1 MKNPRK
7 MRWIAAGLGACLL
20 AGGYFVARPW
30 HRAPSLLTENE
41 QKQFPHLE
49 AVLQKAQE
57 KVRAHPTDPE
67 ALRALAHLFHAN
79 RMYPKARDH
88 YLALAKS
95 GAPFTATD
103 HYYLADIAQ
112 NEGDLPLAQ
121 KELRLVAETEP
132 RYLPARVALA
142 ETLFK
147 TGNEEDAAKEYTAI
161 RALEAGHPQAS
172 LGLARIALQRG
183 DDATAISLLDRL
195 LIAHPESTSGA
206 ALLAQ
211 VLNRRGETER
221 AANMREWSRQMTE
234 PLLLDPWMDALL
246 ADCYDRQRLALKFEE
261 YSHSGQFDEAI
272 PLLDRVEELDPQSP
286 IPHVLRGWPLARSK
300 HYDQAIAEYRKALE
314 KGAYP
319 EKVCPLIVSTLLAD
333 GKPKEAVQFIAE
345 YHAKFPDSIPILSSY
360 AEAAV
365 QSGDDKT
372 ARTVLNQVLE
382 KQPYLYM
389 PNMSLAKILWGAGE
403 REAAV
408 QCLQRVVKIYAVDV
422 PSRGLLGQYYLETS
436 NPAEAIPLL
445 EQAIG
450 QQTTNTPEKDRL
462 TAMLDAAYLKA
473 GIAQV
478 EQQRFPEAMAYYDK
492 AIALRPADLRGYA
505 CKASVHVH
513 LKQFRAAT
521 QCLEKMAALEPQNPT
536 IYISLGDAQYQDG
549 KRTDAKKTWQK
560 ALQLSETTDADLRRD
575 LNTRI
580 SGKITADTFK

>member
-1 MKNPRK
+1 MT
-7 MRWIAAGLGACLL
+7 RWTAAGLGAGLL
-20 AGGYFVARPW
+20 VGGYFVVRHW
-30 HRAPSLLTENE
+30 HRGPVFLTAEE

-49 AVLQKAQE
+49 KALEKAQE
-57 KVRAHPTDPE
+57 TVRAHPQDPE
-67 ALRALAHLFHAN
+67 ALRALAHLFQAN
-79 RMYPKARDH
+79 RMYPKARDV
-88 YLALAKS
+88 YLALTKI
-95 GAPFTATD
+95 GAPLSAKD

-112 NEGDLPLAQ
+112 NEGDLTLAQ
-121 KELRLVAETEP
+121 KELRQVAEAEP
-132 RYLPARVALA
+132 SYLPARVALA

-147 TGNEEDAAKEYTAI
+147 SGNEDEAAKEYTAI
-161 RALEAGHPQAS
+161 RALEADHPQAT
-172 LGLARIALQRG
+172 LGLARIALQRS

-246 ADCYDRQRLALKFEE
+246 VDCYDRQRLALKFEE

-272 PLLDRVEELDPQSP
+272 PLLQRVAELDPQSP
-286 IPHVLRGWPLARSK
+286 IPHILRGWPLARSK
-300 HYDQAIAEYRKALE
+300 HYDEAIVEYRKALE

-319 EKVCPLIVSTLLAD
+319 EKVCPLIISTLLAD
-333 GKPKEAVQFIAE
+333 GKGKDAVAFAAE
-345 YHAKFPDSIPILSSY
+345 YHAKFPDSIPILTSY

-365 QSGDDKT
+365 QGGDDKT
-372 ARTVLNQVLE
+372 ARTVLNELLA
-382 KQPYLYM
+382 KQPYLYA

-422 PSRGLLGQYYLETS
+422 PSRGLLGQYYLETA
-436 NPAEAIPLL
+436 NPTAAIPLL
-445 EQAIG
+445 EQAIA
-450 QQTTNTPEKDRL
+450 QQVANTSEKERL
-462 TAMLDAAYLKA
+462 IAMLDAAYLKA
-473 GIAQV
+473 GIAEV
-478 EQQRFPEAMAYYDK
+478 EQQRFSQGVAYYDK
-492 AIALRPADLRGYA
+492 AIALKPSDLRGYA
-505 CKASVHVH
+505 VKASVCVH
-513 LKQFRAAT
+513 LKQFRAAI

-549 KRTDAKKTWQK
+549 KRTEAKKTWQK
-560 ALQLSETTDADLRRD
+560 ALQLAEANDTDLRRD

-580 SGKITADTFK
+580 NGKITADTFK